1 MQRELFPRWLA
12 PPARLSLA
20 ADQVDVWRID
30 LGHGPN
36 VPARGQREY
45 AHRSLQRILSVYL
58 TCSPDD
64 LRLARQAGGKPY
76 LPDPRHSIEFNLSHG
91 RDMALVAIS
100 KTFQVGIDIESW
112 RKIEDPLRL
121 ARRVMSSGELAELE
135 ALPSQDRTG
144 RFLRLWTRMEARQKA
159 VGLGVFSRPVD
170 RTQLT
175 SFDFR
180 PGADRYASLSVS
192 PPVGDPE
199 LRFLEYVP
207 L

>member
-1 MQRELFPRWLA
+1 MHRELFPRWSA
-12 PPARLSLA
+12 PPAKPGLTTN
-20 ADQVDVWRID
+20 QVDVWRID
-30 LGHGPN
+30 LGQGGDS
-36 VPARGQREY
+36 PAQERCGY
-45 AHRSLQRILSVYL
+45 AQQALRRILADYL
-58 TCSPDD
+58 ACRPDD
-64 LRLARQAGGKPY
+64 LHLARHPGGKPY
-76 LPDPRHSIEFNLSHG
+76 LPAPRHSIEFNLSHG

-121 ARRVMSSGELAELE
+121 ARRVMSTGELAELK

-144 RFLRLWTRMEARQKA
+144 HFLRLWTRMEARQKA
-159 VGLGVFSRPVD
+159 VGRGVFSRPAD

-180 PGADRYASLSVS
+180 PDVHRYASLSVS

-199 LRFLEYVP
+199 LRFLDFDP